1 MRHNIL
7 IKAKLAEAFSSVLPV
22 TIIMLLLMF
31 TITPMDNDIFVAFL
45 IGVVLL
51 IIGMGLFT
59 LGAENSMS
67 NIGERVG
74 ADIVRSRKMSL
85 IIFVA
90 FVMGFVITISEPD
103 LTVLATQ
110 IPAIPNVVLIYS
122 IGIGV
127 GIFLAFSLVRII
139 FHINLKWVLIG
150 CYVIVFVLAA
160 FVPKDFLAIAFD
172 SGGVTTGPM
181 TVPFIL
187 ALGYGVSSIRSD
199 ESGSDSF
206 GLVALS
212 SVGPILTVM
221 ILGLVYPVDAAA
233 GGDSS
238 FLTSPDTV
246 GAMRI
251 FLHNIPEYMLEVGKA
266 LLPIVVLFFL
276 FQILRFKMNRRN
288 LIKIIVG
295 LVFTYIG
302 LVFFLT
308 GVNVGFMPAGRYLG
322 TTLGGMGELAGGFS
336 LKWISIPVAMVIGYY
351 IVKAEP
357 AVHVMTKQVNEV
369 TAGAISDKMLLK
381 SLSIGMAVSL
391 GLAMIRALTGLP
403 ILYFL
408 VPGYLIAIVLSFVV
422 PDIFTAIAFDSG
434 GVASG
439 PMTATFLLPFAMGIC
454 EAVGGNAITDAFGV
468 VAMVAMT
475 PLITIQIT
483 GLVYSYKKKSKARVA
498 IYHDLQA
505 IDAEEIVV
513 LM

>member
-22 TIIMLLLMF
+22 TLIMLLLMF

-85 IIFVA
+85 IIIVT

-110 IPAIPNVVLIYS
+110 VPAIPNNVLIYS

-127 GIFLAFSLVRII
+127 GIFLAFSLIRII
-139 FHINLKWVLIG
+139 FHINLKWVLIF
-150 CYVIVFVLAA
+150 CYVAVFVLAA
-160 FVPKDFLAIAFD
+160 FVPEDFLAIAFD

-187 ALGYGVSSIRSD
+187 ALGFGVSSIRSD

-233 GGDSS
+233 SGDNS

-251 FLHNIPEYMLEVGKA
+251 FLHNIPEYMLEVYC
-266 LLPIVVLFFL
+266 LS
-276 FQILRFKMNRRN
+276 
-288 LIKIIVG
+288 G
-295 LVFTYIG
+295 L
-302 LVFFLT
+302 
-308 GVNVGFMPAGRYLG
+308 
-322 TTLGGMGELAGGFS
+322 
-336 LKWISIPVAMVIGYY
+336 
-351 IVKAEP
+351 
-357 AVHVMTKQVNEV
+357 
-369 TAGAISDKMLLK
+369 
-381 SLSIGMAVSL
+381 
-391 GLAMIRALTGLP
+391 
-403 ILYFL
+403 
-408 VPGYLIAIVLSFVV
+408 
-422 PDIFTAIAFDSG
+422 
-434 GVASG
+434 
-439 PMTATFLLPFAMGIC
+439 
-454 EAVGGNAITDAFGV
+454 
-468 VAMVAMT
+468 
-475 PLITIQIT
+475 
-483 GLVYSYKKKSKARVA
+483 
-498 IYHDLQA
+498 
-505 IDAEEIVV
+505 
-513 LM
+513 

>member
-85 IIFVA
+85 ILIVA

-110 IPAIPNVVLIYS
+110 IPSIPNNVLIYS

-139 FHINLKWVLIG
+139 FHINLKWVLIL
-150 CYVIVFVLAA
+150 CYVAVFVLAA
-160 FVPKDFLAIAFD
+160 FVPEDFLAIAFD

-187 ALGYGVSSIRSD
+187 ALGFGVSSIRSD

-221 ILGLVYPVDAAA
+221 ILGLVYPVDATT
-233 GGDSS
+233 GSDSS
-238 FLTSPDTV
+238 FVTSPDTV
-246 GAMRI
+246 GAMQI

-266 LLPIVVLFFL
+266 LLPIIALFFL
-276 FQILRFKMNRRN
+276 FQIFRFKMNKRN
-288 LIKIIVG
+288 LIKILVG
-295 LVFTYIG
+295 LLFTYIG

-322 TTLGGMGELAGGFS
+322 TTLGSMGELAGGLS
-336 LKWISIPVAMVIGYY
+336 LKWICVPVAMVIGYY

-391 GLAMIRALTGLP
+391 GLAMVRALTGLP

-454 EAVGGNAITDAFGV
+454 EAVGGNVITDAFGV

-505 IDAEEIVV
+505 IDREDIVAF
-513 LM
+513 M